1 MPTAYIY
8 DAIRTP
14 RGVGDPSGALYE
26 VKPISLLAKTIRAI
40 GERNGLAPERVDDL
54 ILGCATP
61 TADQGFNIAR
71 SGLLR
76 AGWDGARGGLQIN
89 RFCTSGLEAINLAAA
104 RIAAGFDELILA
116 GGLESMSRVPM
127 GSDGGPLMY
136 DPQTIVRS
144 HFIPQGVAADLIAT
158 LHGYSREQLD
168 EYALRSY
175 ERATAALKAGRAEN
189 NLIPIRD
196 GNDLLILGADETVRT
211 GVDAEALAGLAPAFA
226 ETGRD
231 GFDRMALHRY
241 PTVERIEHV
250 HTAGNSCGLAD
261 GASLALIGGEEVG
274 KLLDRPPRAAIRA
287 VGMATVDATIMLTG
301 GPEAARKALKKAG
314 LEPKDI
320 DLWEY
325 NETFAAAAVHFQ
337 ETLDIPADRL
347 NVNGGAIAHGHPLGA
362 AGSMLLTT
370 LLEELEQRD
379 GRYGLVTLSAGTGI
393 AVATLLE
400 RTTNAA

>member
-1 MPTAYIY
+1 MPTAYLY

-14 RGVGDPSGALYE
+14 RGRGDTSGSLYE

-40 GERNGLAPERVDDL
+40 GTRNGLSPAQVDDL
-54 ILGCATP
+54 IIGCATP

-76 AGWDGARGGLQIN
+76 AGWDAARGGLQVN

-116 GGLESMSRVPM
+116 GGLESMSRIPM

-158 LHGYSREQLD
+158 LYGYAREQLD

-175 ERATAALKAGRAEN
+175 ERAAKALSDGRFEN
-189 NLIPIRD
+189 TLIPILD
-196 GNDLLILGADETVRT
+196 GNDLLILGEDETVHSA
-211 GVDAEALAGLAPAFA
+211 VDTDTLAMLTPAFA

-250 HTAGNSCGLAD
+250 HTAGNSCGYAD
-261 GASLALIGGEEVG
+261 GASLVLVGSEAVG
-274 KLLDRPPRAAIRA
+274 KALDRPPRAAIRA
-287 VGMATVDATIMLTG
+287 VGMSTVDATIMLTG
-301 GPEAARKALKKAG
+301 GPAAATAALKKAG

-337 ETLDIPADRL
+337 QTLNIPADRL
-347 NVNGGAIAHGHPLGA
+347 NVNGGAIAYGHPLGA
-362 AGSMLLTT
+362 TGSMLLTT
-370 LLEELEQRD
+370 LLAELEQRD
-379 GRYGLVTLSAGTGI
+379 LRYGLVAMSAGTGI